1 VKNMKIKLAIIAN
14 TVLMALAAAFVT
26 TNSLS
31 SHRPETPLELLK
43 K

>member
-1 VKNMKIKLAIIAN
+1 MKSKAAFIAN
-14 TVLMALAAAFVT
+14 CILMALATVFVT
-26 TNSLS
+26 TNTVL